1 VAADPSQE
9 PIEELVGRVAPDRRT
24 FVRRLVI
31 GTAFAAPIVSS
42 FDMNS
47 LSMSVAGAQTN
58 QTSS

>member
-1 VAADPSQE
+1 VGADPSQE
-9 PIEELVGRVAPDRRT
+9 PIEEVIGRVGHDRRT

-47 LSMSVAGAQTN
+47 LSMKVVGAATN
-58 QTSS
+58 QTSP